1 MEINHRIIS
10 YLVLFSLFCQIIP
23 QNYEAI
29 SNDIS
34 LCLDNKDIDTCSNVI
49 LSSGFY
55 QCCKVT
61 LTTYY
66 SSDSI
71 CSIQVTPITPFKQM
85 MEDKSIKALYKEIS
99 GYLIYGYANSESQ
112 EYLKSKTEYQCKD
125 GTATYLFGYDTYTD
139 DEINLFKSGNHC
151 MKYFYDNYLLN
162 SKDDCFN
169 SKITQASKNA
179 GLSCGYYEFN
189 LKYSDGTS
197 ESYKS
202 CNIFNKAIIDYQKVD
217 DKTKENFETF
227 VSTNQNGEKIVL
239 SYSVQFSD
247 SSGNK
252 FVYDSLSQKIM
263 TNGNDQT
270 NNSVIHS
277 ISKYLTLIIGLL
289 FL

>member
-1 MEINHRIIS
+1 MKINHRIIS

>member
-1 MEINHRIIS
+1 MEVNHRIFS
-10 YLVLFSLFCQIIP
+10 YLVLFSLFCKIIP
-23 QNYEAI
+23 QNYQAI

-34 LCLDNKDIDTCSNVI
+34 LCIANKDINTCSNVQ
-49 LSSGFY
+49 LSSGVY

-61 LTTYY
+61 STTYY
-66 SSDSI
+66 TSVSF
-71 CSIQVTPITPFKQM
+71 CSVQVTPITSFKQM
-85 MEDKSIKALYKEIS
+85 MEDKSTKAYLKEIS
-99 GYLIYGYANSESQ
+99 GYVIYGYTNSVSQ

-125 GTATYLFGYDTYTD
+125 GTATYLFAYDTYTN
-139 DEINLFKSGNHC
+139 DEINLFKSGKHC

-169 SKITQASKNA
+169 SEITQASKDA
-179 GLSCGYYEFN
+179 GLSCGYYEYN
-189 LKYSDGTS
+189 IKYSDGTS

-202 CNIFNKAIIDYQKVD
+202 CNIFNKAMIDYEKVD

-227 VSTNQNGEKIVL
+227 VSTNQNDEKIVL

-247 SSGNK
+247 SSGSK
-252 FVYDSLSQKIM
+252 FVYDSISQKI
-263 TNGNDQT
+263 TVSGNDET